1 MKVERARRIEFT
13 WNVALMIDIDAI
25 LLDLPGD
32 PIPALIEIG
41 RRIRQDS
48 SMKDEPQTKIASI
61 RIAIRIIE
69 EWCAKNKI
77 NFKRLHAT
85 NKQDVLIEYLR
96 QIDEYQNKMLEDL
109 ATAKVEEALR
119 GDILA
124 FGYARLDPTEKDD
137 LHNHLHHI
145 RQIIE
150 RSDIPDNKKNALLKK
165 LNQLSEEVDR
175 TGTRTDGFLGLIGD
189 LGVRLGQFGKDAR
202 PLTKEL
208 NSLLRIVMRSRARAE
223 DIALPK
229 SEDFPLLGP
238 AESDPY
244 EPE

>member
-1 MKVERARRIEFT
+1 
-13 WNVALMIDIDAI
+13 MIDIDAI
-25 LLDLPGD
+25 LLDLPAD
-32 PIPALIEIG
+32 SMPALIEIG
-41 RRIRQDS
+41 RRIRKDS
-48 SMKDEPQTKIASI
+48 SIENEITSI

-69 EWCAKNKI
+69 EWSAKNKI
-77 NFKRLHAT
+77 KLKNRSSDTTKGNL
-85 NKQDVLIEYLR
+85 NYYLD
-96 QIDEYQNKMLEDL
+96 QIDEYRNKMLEDL
-109 ATAKVEEALR
+109 AAAKVEEALR
-119 GDILA
+119 GDILS

-137 LHNHLHHI
+137 LHNHLNHI
-145 RQIIE
+145 RGIIE
-150 RSDIPDNKKNALLKK
+150 RSDIPDNKKNALFKK

-189 LGVRLGQFGKDAR
+189 LGVRLGQFGKDAQ

-238 AESDPY
+238 PESEPD

>member
-1 MKVERARRIEFT
+1 
-13 WNVALMIDIDAI
+13 MIDIDAI
-25 LLDLPGD
+25 LLDLPAD
-32 PIPALIEIG
+32 PMPALIEIG
-41 RRIRQDS
+41 RRISHDS
-48 SMKDEPQTKIASI
+48 SLSKNSPTEPASI

-77 NFKRLHAT
+77 KLNKYVLS
-85 NKQDVLIEYLR
+85 NKQDHLDNYLGQINEYR
-96 QIDEYQNKMLEDL
+96 NKMLEDL
-109 ATAKVEEALR
+109 ATAKVEEAIR
-119 GDILA
+119 GDILS

-137 LHNHLHHI
+137 LHNHLSHI
-145 RQIIE
+145 RRIIE
-150 RSDIPDNKKNALLKK
+150 RSDIPDSKKNALFRK

-189 LGVRLGQFGKDAR
+189 LGVRLGQFGKDAQ

-229 SEDFPLLGP
+229 SDEFPLLGP
-238 AESDPY
+238 PESVPD